1 MRQDKEISTHYLNSP
16 TLAQLIKQVAG
27 TTTHQEREMIDPTET
42 EEEEIEVGEDSQG
55 MGIEIGKEVDPEEEE
70 EGDQRGIID

>member
-1 MRQDKEISTHYLNSP
+1 LDQQPQHVHLP
-16 TLAQLIKQVAG
+16 TLAQLIKQVEE
-27 TTTHQEREMIDPTET
+27 TTTHQERGMIDPTET